1 MVNLN
6 YNIPGRDKN
15 DYNMVSNY
23 QSSYHTNSMFTK
35 PLSYMMMQRLFQLL
49 SYKNT
54 IIAN

>member
-1 MVNLN
+1 MVN
-6 YNIPGRDKN
+6 NIPGRDKN
-15 DYNMVSNY
+15 DYNIVSNY

-49 SYKNT
+49 SYKNI